1 MIILCILLAVLGGV
15 VVYASERENNI
26 FFQRLYTTCRNFP
39 ACDRHPT
46 YAACLIVKK
55 ENHHEKIIVTYTMT
69 MNAGNGKV
77 IEAYATLSVSDK
89 IAEMLSDSST
99 TARVKVQFAVDWLA
113 ILQGGVLI
121 EIKEIKLPELKGA
134 LIEPAE
140 EV

>member
-1 MIILCILLAVLGGV
+1 M
-15 VVYASERENNI
+15 
-26 FFQRLYTTCRNFP
+26 
-39 ACDRHPT
+39 
-46 YAACLIVKK
+46 K
-55 ENHHEKIIVTYTMT
+55 KIIVTYTMT

-99 TARVKVQFAVDWLA
+99 TARVKLQFAVDWLA

>member
-1 MIILCILLAVLGGV
+1 M
-15 VVYASERENNI
+15 
-26 FFQRLYTTCRNFP
+26 
-39 ACDRHPT
+39 
-46 YAACLIVKK
+46 K
-55 ENHHEKIIVTYTMT
+55 KIIVTYTMT

>member
-1 MIILCILLAVLGGV
+1 M
-15 VVYASERENNI
+15 
-26 FFQRLYTTCRNFP
+26 
-39 ACDRHPT
+39 
-46 YAACLIVKK
+46 K
-55 ENHHEKIIVTYTMT
+55 KIIVTYTMT

-134 LIEPAE
+134 LIMPKE

>member
-1 MIILCILLAVLGGV
+1 M
-15 VVYASERENNI
+15 
-26 FFQRLYTTCRNFP
+26 
-39 ACDRHPT
+39 
-46 YAACLIVKK
+46 KK
-55 ENHHEKIIVTYTMT
+55 KIIVTYTMT

>member
-1 MIILCILLAVLGGV
+1 M
-15 VVYASERENNI
+15 
-26 FFQRLYTTCRNFP
+26 
-39 ACDRHPT
+39 
-46 YAACLIVKK
+46 K
-55 ENHHEKIIVTYTMT
+55 KIIVSYTMT

>member
-1 MIILCILLAVLGGV
+1 M
-15 VVYASERENNI
+15 
-26 FFQRLYTTCRNFP
+26 
-39 ACDRHPT
+39 
-46 YAACLIVKK
+46 K
-55 ENHHEKIIVTYTMT
+55 KIIATYTMT

>member
-1 MIILCILLAVLGGV
+1 
-15 VVYASERENNI
+15 
-26 FFQRLYTTCRNFP
+26 
-39 ACDRHPT
+39 
-46 YAACLIVKK
+46 
-55 ENHHEKIIVTYTMT
+55 MT

>member
-1 MIILCILLAVLGGV
+1 M
-15 VVYASERENNI
+15 
-26 FFQRLYTTCRNFP
+26 
-39 ACDRHPT
+39 
-46 YAACLIVKK
+46 K
-55 ENHHEKIIVTYTMT
+55 KIIVTYTMT

-121 EIKEIKLPELKGA
+121 EIKEVKLPELKGA

>member
-1 MIILCILLAVLGGV
+1 M
-15 VVYASERENNI
+15 
-26 FFQRLYTTCRNFP
+26 
-39 ACDRHPT
+39 
-46 YAACLIVKK
+46 K
-55 ENHHEKIIVTYTMT
+55 KIIVTYTMT

-89 IAEMLSDSST
+89 IAEMLSYSST

>member
-1 MIILCILLAVLGGV
+1 M
-15 VVYASERENNI
+15 
-26 FFQRLYTTCRNFP
+26 
-39 ACDRHPT
+39 
-46 YAACLIVKK
+46 K
-55 ENHHEKIIVTYTMT
+55 KIIVTYTMT

-140 EV
+140 EM

>member
-1 MIILCILLAVLGGV
+1 M
-15 VVYASERENNI
+15 
-26 FFQRLYTTCRNFP
+26 
-39 ACDRHPT
+39 
-46 YAACLIVKK
+46 K
-55 ENHHEKIIVTYTMT
+55 KIIVTYTMT
-69 MNAGNGKV
+69 MNAGNGKI

>member
-1 MIILCILLAVLGGV
+1 M
-15 VVYASERENNI
+15 
-26 FFQRLYTTCRNFP
+26 
-39 ACDRHPT
+39 
-46 YAACLIVKK
+46 K
-55 ENHHEKIIVTYTMT
+55 KIIDTYTMT

>member
-1 MIILCILLAVLGGV
+1 M
-15 VVYASERENNI
+15 
-26 FFQRLYTTCRNFP
+26 
-39 ACDRHPT
+39 
-46 YAACLIVKK
+46 K
-55 ENHHEKIIVTYTMT
+55 KIIVTYTMT

-134 LIEPAE
+134 LIMPKKEL
-140 EV
+140 

>member
-1 MIILCILLAVLGGV
+1 M
-15 VVYASERENNI
+15 
-26 FFQRLYTTCRNFP
+26 
-39 ACDRHPT
+39 
-46 YAACLIVKK
+46 K
-55 ENHHEKIIVTYTMT
+55 KIIVTYTMT

-140 EV
+140 EL